1 MQNHGL
7 DKKKVWSG
15 VFKTPKDYDFDSTTV
30 SKPQSLLHPNT
41 HELLKTKIFCKT
53 VVLFHTPKIL
63 CIQTKPKKLRPK
75 GHGILTEIQ
84 S

>member
-41 HELLKTKIFCKT
+41 HELLKTKKQSS
-53 VVLFHTPKIL
+53 IL
-63 CIQTKPKKLRPK
+63 
-75 GHGILTEIQ
+75 
-84 S
+84 